1 MDELYEWIELYEWL
15 DVDEYEEFV
24 EMFEEWVEMLWM
36 KEMENIESHQ
46 HIIEEEFIKN
56 HEHDEV

>member
-1 MDELYEWIELYEWL
+1 MDGLYEWFDADEYDE
-15 DVDEYEEFV
+15 DEYEE
-24 EMFEEWVEMLWM
+24 WVAKLWM
-36 KEMENIESHQ
+36 EEIENIESHQ